1 MLLNS
6 VTEIHS
12 LKANDLLFKYYLGS
26 TLKAKILISQELRY
40 VVLPQANTSEYFG
53 FQRASNMKIFS
64 NIEQI
69 KDCPKN
75 ATLTLPCPV

>member
-26 TLKAKILISQELRY
+26 TLKAKILISQEPRY
-40 VVLPQANTSEYFG
+40 IVLLQANTSE
-53 FQRASNMKIFS
+53 
-64 NIEQI
+64 
-69 KDCPKN
+69 
-75 ATLTLPCPV
+75 